1 MQIRLELEAIQHA
14 LDVIARTAPPPSGN
28 ITFTCEK
35 GRLTIVSI
43 ADLSR
48 CTVVVPSEVE
58 GDGEFAVS
66 LQAVKD
72 AIKGRSKITIVYANA
87 AMTIQSG
94 QYKADLSTM
103 DVIPFDKDQDS
114 GEEATEWKLSAE
126 QAEWLRKSLKDV
138 ALKPTTILSSW
149 MPSGIR
155 LTDKGAFVVCYDT
168 QHMSWITTKKIT
180 GKLDCVLPIDVMQ
193 SIAEVFHKS
202 NFVISQSKTFIK
214 VRNKTV
220 SVVLN
225 IPSTED
231 IPTLAQVQSKIKEA
245 STLETTTLE
254 CAKSDITSFMDN
266 ARAVVSKERAE
277 LEVKASKGKIEL
289 FIKTVQG
296 QMRNQFKGKGE
307 LAFKVDFEYFQE
319 LISKAPDQVVMNV
332 VQDAFMSLKL
342 NNSSAMVALNQ

>member
-1 MQIRLELEAIQHA
+1 MKITLELEAIQHA

-28 ITFTCEK
+28 ITFTTAAN
-35 GRLTIVSI
+35 RLTVVSV

-48 CTVVVPSEVE
+48 CTVVVPAEVD

-72 AIKGRSKITIVYANA
+72 AVKGRNKITIVYANA

-94 QYKADLSTM
+94 SYKADLSTM
-103 DVIPFDKDQDS
+103 DVIPYGDDQDS
-114 GEEATEWKLSAE
+114 GEEANQWKLSAE
-126 QAEWLRKSLKDV
+126 QADWLRKSLKDV

-168 QHMSWITTKKIT
+168 QHMSWVTTKKIT
-180 GKLDCVLPIDVMQ
+180 GNLDCVLPIDVMQ

-202 NFVISQSKTFIK
+202 NFTISQSKTFIK

-225 IPSTED
+225 IPSTDD

-245 STLETTTLE
+245 SAIKSATLE
-254 CAKSDITSFMDN
+254 CLKADLLGFMDN

-277 LEVKASKGKIEL
+277 LEIKAGKGKIEL

-296 QMRNQFKGKGE
+296 QMRSNIKGRGE
-307 LAFKVDFEYFQE
+307 TSIKVDFEYFQE
-319 LISKAPDQVVMNV
+319 LVSKAPDQITMNV
-332 VQDAFMSLKL
+332 VEDAFISVKL
-342 NNSSAMVALNQ
+342 ANSNAIVALNQ